1 MFIVGIDIA
10 KRSHMVRVVDS
21 DGQTVYKPFPIRNNC
36 SGCNTLLERL
46 RKLTNQKSDFVVA
59 MESTAHYWL
68 ALYTRLRKGS
78 REAGALLILSGKHS
92 WRQTSASFC
101 HWIGYMKTAVLK
113 LMISKPPFS
122 IYRGRGYQRPL
133 PSKVKRIFFS
143 RSLSSSSNSA
153 QTVGRLCHTTP
164 SIHHRDVQHSGTPGQ

>member
-68 ALYTRLRKGS
+68 ARYTRLRKEGYRVVVLNPIQTNAM
-78 REAGALLILSGKHS
+78 REMLMQDAKTDDIDTLVIAETIRFGRYKASSVCRRRSCWQCGNCVGTASISLI
-92 WRQTSASFC
+92 WAAT
-101 HWIGYMKTAVLK
+101 
-113 LMISKPPFS
+113 
-122 IYRGRGYQRPL
+122 
-133 PSKVKRIFFS
+133 
-143 RSLSSSSNSA
+143 
-153 QTVGRLCHTTP
+153 
-164 SIHHRDVQHSGTPGQ
+164 